1 MDIVGTNLCS
11 CNMYCNYSVYMC
23 VCKVV
28 VVVVGEGG
36 RTGG

>member
-1 MDIVGTNLCS
+1 MDIVGTNLGS
-11 CNMYCNYSVYMC
+11 CNMYCNYSVC

-28 VVVVGEGG
+28 VGGGGGGGG